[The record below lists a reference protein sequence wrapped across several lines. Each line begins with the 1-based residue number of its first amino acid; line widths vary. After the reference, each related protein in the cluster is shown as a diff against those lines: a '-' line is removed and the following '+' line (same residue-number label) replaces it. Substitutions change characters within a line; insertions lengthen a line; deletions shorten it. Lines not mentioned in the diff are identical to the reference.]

1 MFKFYCNLFNRHFSI
16 CMLLHTKRQD
26 FKILVFCNMRCVI
39 LFVTVAEFVFYFY
52 WSWNGRRIRVLD
64 LLDFTDD
71 VVHEQSCIHLP
82 AYSAYVTNKTKKPIF
97 PFCSKMQ
104 I

>member
-1 MFKFYCNLFNRHFSI
+1 
-16 CMLLHTKRQD
+16 MLLHTKRQD

-52 WSWNGRRIRVLD
+52 WSWNGRRLRVLD
-64 LLDFTDD
+64 LPDFTDD

-82 AYSAYVTNKTKKPIF
+82 AYSAYVTNKT
-97 PFCSKMQ
+97 
-104 I
+104 